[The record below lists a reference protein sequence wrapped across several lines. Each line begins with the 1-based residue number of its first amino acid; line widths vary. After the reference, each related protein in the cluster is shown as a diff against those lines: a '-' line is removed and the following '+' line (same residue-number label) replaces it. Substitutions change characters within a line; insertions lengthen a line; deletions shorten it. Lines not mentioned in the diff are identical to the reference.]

1 MLNLWDQIPHDARC
15 CHKQDFDEVLL
26 IDALFYFLTVVCLE
40 NEIMYG
46 SSFEISD
53 EALSPDF
60 VIPIGKSKIEREGKW
75 WLNIELHDC
84 TLYVMY
90 SALMNKDLDFTVCR
104 NLLKQ
109 YLIQSNLR

>member
-1 MLNLWDQIPHDARC
+1 MMTHDSTLLFLNDESVMLNLWDQIAHDARC

-60 VIPIGKSKIEREGKW
+60 VIPIGKSKIEREG
-75 WLNIELHDC
+75 N
-84 TLYVMY
+84 
-90 SALMNKDLDFTVCR
+90 FVCHV
-104 NLLKQ
+104 
-109 YLIQSNLR
+109 

>member
-1 MLNLWDQIPHDARC
+1 MTHGYSTLLFLNDESVMLNLWDQIATDARC

-60 VIPIGKSKIEREGKW
+60 VIPIGKSKIEREGK
-75 WLNIELHDC
+75 
-84 TLYVMY
+84 
-90 SALMNKDLDFTVCR
+90 
-104 NLLKQ
+104 
-109 YLIQSNLR
+109 